1 MKQLDVGDKPII
13 TLFNKCDKYGELPIL
28 KDSKADYV
36 ENISARTGVGID
48 EFLEDVQDIILKSR
62 IRIERVFPYSDAGKI
77 QLIREYGQLESEE
90 YTQEGISVK
99 GYVPAWVG
107 GKL

>member
-1 MKQLDVGDKPII
+1 M
-13 TLFNKCDKYGELPIL
+13 
-28 KDSKADYV
+28 
-36 ENISARTGVGID
+36 GID

-90 YTQEGISVK
+90 YTQ
-99 GYVPAWVG
+99 G
-107 GKL
+107 GHKCQRICASLGRRQTMNLIALVDKKWE

>member
-1 MKQLDVGDKPII
+1 MNSMRYL
-13 TLFNKCDKYGELPIL
+13 YL
-28 KDSKADYV
+28 KIVK
-36 ENISARTGVGID
+36 
-48 EFLEDVQDIILKSR
+48 LILKSR
-62 IRIERVFPYSDAGKI
+62 IQIERVFPYNEAGKL

-90 YTQEGISVK
+90 YTQDGIKVK

>member
-1 MKQLDVGDKPII
+1 M
-13 TLFNKCDKYGELPIL
+13 
-28 KDSKADYV
+28 
-36 ENISARTGVGID
+36 
-48 EFLEDVQDIILKSR
+48 QDIILKSI

>member
-1 MKQLDVGDKPII
+1 MQ
-13 TLFNKCDKYGELPIL
+13 
-28 KDSKADYV
+28 
-36 ENISARTGVGID
+36 
-48 EFLEDVQDIILKSR
+48 
-62 IRIERVFPYSDAGKI
+62 IERVFPYSDAGKI

-90 YTQEGISVK
+90 YTQDGIKVK

>member
-1 MKQLDVGDKPII
+1 MGLD
-13 TLFNKCDKYGELPIL
+13 
-28 KDSKADYV
+28 S
-36 ENISARTGVGID
+36 
-48 EFLEDVQDIILKSR
+48 FLMDIQDIILKSR
-62 IRIERVFPYSDAGKI
+62 IQIERVFPYSEAGKL

-90 YTQEGISVK
+90 YTQEGIKVK

>member
-1 MKQLDVGDKPII
+1 MGENAENAHYII
-13 TLFNKCDKYGELPIL
+13 T
-28 KDSKADYV
+28 ADYTSHFC
-36 ENISARTGVGID
+36 NYIKARKKYT
-48 EFLEDVQDIILKSR
+48 
-62 IRIERVFPYSDAGKI
+62 DAGKI

-90 YTQEGISVK
+90 YTQEGIKVK